1 MLDYVYN
8 ESFDWAHMF
17 LPAEITKFDNR
28 KTLIAAY
35 LDRDSYYDDSRH
47 AKTFQTLGFYDS
59 LLFHDNHLQ
68 ALIGRRNIKTSE
80 ENMLLI
86 TIVFRGS
93 DQIQDWLHNLDYRMA
108 HIFNKILFPHLRR
121 LKVHHGIPKNVLN
134 FERKAERITL
144 KNGLVKGNLAQILKD
159 EFIKK
164 HCFFWVIGHSLGG
177 AMATMF
183 AARLYDY
190 YGITSE
196 KILAHTFGSPP
207 IGNMYFAARY
217 GHKAAFSAKKTK
229 KKNNLLTLF
238 CLVNTEDPIPA
249 PRFTDESSEKA
260 EGGLITQ
267 PPYQLLGVK
276 HIGQEVRFSPRL
288 IPDFF
293 EKYKTFTGRRYN
305 RSEFVKVHF
314 MGAYMTGVYVLVR

>member
-249 PRFTDESSEKA
+249 PRFTDESSEK
-260 EGGLITQ
+260 
-267 PPYQLLGVK
+267 
-276 HIGQEVRFSPRL
+276 S
-288 IPDFF
+288 
-293 EKYKTFTGRRYN
+293 
-305 RSEFVKVHF
+305 
-314 MGAYMTGVYVLVR
+314 